1 MKNKHDGWS
10 TRRRYKR
17 KADQTARR
25 LGYADHRSM
34 CHARNVEELR
44 GILKDLM
51 LVPNAPTPENVD
63 CKLFDTR
70 AVAEA
75 IGSSPKVVRHLV
87 FTRQLESEPPRN
99 ENARRLFFRP
109 SIIHKF
115 LWSRGIA
122 PGSELLKS
130 ATIAANP
137 RGVGGI
143 GMTKKEVARILQIS
157 TLRVEQ
163 YLAHGLLGE
172 SAVSSKRLTLIT
184 CESVDGLLTRLI
196 DEEGRECERL
206 MKPLAK
212 HFARV
217 AKDGRTS
224 LMMDLLRLGDG
235 RLRPT

>member
-10 TRRRYKR
+10 ARRRYKR
-17 KADQTARR
+17 ESDQIARR

-34 CHARNVEELR
+34 CHARNVEGLR
-44 GILKDLM
+44 AILKDLM
-51 LVPNAPTPENVD
+51 LVPDAPAPEHAD

-75 IGSSPKVVRHLV
+75 IGSKPKVVRHLV
-87 FTRQLESEPPRN
+87 FTRQLESEPLRN
-99 ENARRLFFRP
+99 EKARKLFFRP
-109 SIIHKF
+109 SAIHKF

-122 PGSELLKS
+122 PESELLKS
-130 ATIAANP
+130 ATIVANP

-143 GMTKKEVARILQIS
+143 GMTKKAAARILQIS
-157 TLRVEQ
+157 TLAVDE
-163 YLAHGLLGE
+163 YLARGLLRE

-184 CESVDGLLTRLI
+184 CESVDNLLTRLI

-217 AKDGRTS
+217 SKDGERP
-224 LMMDLLRLGDG
+224 LIMDLLGF
-235 RLRPT
+235 